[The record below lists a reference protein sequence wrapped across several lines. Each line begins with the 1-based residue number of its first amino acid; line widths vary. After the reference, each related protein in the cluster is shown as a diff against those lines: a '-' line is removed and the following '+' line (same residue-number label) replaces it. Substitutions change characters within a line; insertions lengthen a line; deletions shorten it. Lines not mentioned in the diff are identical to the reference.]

1 MLTLG
6 REMPYQVPREE
17 FDRLM
22 KLAAA
27 TLPEQFRQALD
38 VVRVE
43 IRDRPTRRQLKSVGL
58 EEDELLLGLYEGIP
72 LTERSVNDGPVLPDV
87 IYLFQ
92 HDIEDV
98 SDNAEQLQEEV
109 RITLLHE
116 LGHYFG
122 LDEDE
127 LDELGFG

>member
-1 MLTLG
+1 
-6 REMPYQVPREE
+6 MPYQVPREE

-58 EEDELLLGLYEGIP
+58 DEDELLLGLYEGIP

-127 LDELGFG
+127 LDELGYG